1 MVIIHNLASGSSY
14 DAFIYN
20 YGSSVFLMADKETSN
35 FPKPRKGMQD
45 ISMQKSFLFFRFR
58 KLRFQNGLYKKTVSK
73 ICKKSFCLVV
83 GAFIIHTITDKNWI
97 YLFTAGSVI
106 FYNNRKVRSRFPFFS
121 HIKQYFKCFLN
132 FFVGSVL
139 LKLVEI
145 SVFTVWK
152 IFFARLYC

>member
-1 MVIIHNLASGSSY
+1 MVIIHNFASGSSY
-14 DAFIYN
+14 EAFIYN

-35 FPKPRKGMQD
+35 FPKPRKGIQD
-45 ISMQKSFLFFRFR
+45 ISMQKSFLFFKFR
-58 KLRFQNGLYKKTVSK
+58 KLRIQNGLYTIHVSK
-73 ICKKSFCLVV
+73 ICKKSFGLVI
-83 GAFIIHTITDKNWI
+83 GAFMIHTISDKNSI

-106 FYNNRKVRSRFPFFS
+106 FYNNRKVRSHFPFFS

-145 SVFTVWK
+145 SVFTV
-152 IFFARLYC
+152 